1 MKVKAAVARA
11 HGAPLVLEGLDLD
24 EPRDDE
30 VLVRLVA
37 CGVARA
43 DLKAISG
50 ALPMPMPFVPGTE
63 GAGIVE
69 KTGADVTHVE
79 AGDTVVVSA
88 GACGVCPRC
97 AAGNPRA
104 CADFAALNLAGRRLD
119 GSAPFL
125 VEERAEDA
133 PHAEVEVNGFF
144 FGQSAFAT
152 HALCRGSSVIKLPVG
167 APLEVLAGLGCEL
180 LIGAGVVTHG
190 FGFAAED
197 TLVVVGADAIGLV
210 AIMVARARGAGTIF
224 VADADEARRKLA
236 VELGATV
243 VVHDA
248 DDLPSAVMSMTGSG
262 ARFALDTTATEA
274 ARRACLASLAE
285 GGTCALVDPPE
296 GATIDF
302 DDQVADGATLMI
314 SADGHADPHALIPEL
329 VALQAQGRLPLDK
342 LISFFPFE
350 LVNDA
355 VSAFAEGRVVKPV
368 LRFPLGSFGDLDRA
382 KAEGAVAEAPAD
394 VPPPPPVKVPDPQ
407 PSDEEK
413 ERVPTADEAATPR
426 RRPASSACNIA

>member
-24 EPRDDE
+24 EPREGE

-43 DLKAISG
+43 DLKAIEGS
-50 ALPMPMPFVPGTE
+50 LPMPMPFVPGTE

-69 KTGADVTHVE
+69 KTGASVTHVE
-79 AGDTVVVSA
+79 AGDAVVVSA

-97 AAGNPRA
+97 VAGNPRA
-104 CADFAALNLAGRRLD
+104 CVDFAALNLAGRRLD
-119 GSAPFL
+119 GSAPLL

-133 PHAEVEVNGFF
+133 TPHAEVEVNGFF
-144 FGQSAFAT
+144 FGQSTFAT

-190 FGFAAED
+190 FCFEAED
-197 TLVVVGADAIGLV
+197 TLVVTGADAIGLV
-210 AIMVARARGAGTIF
+210 AVMVARARGAGTIF
-224 VADADEARRKLA
+224 VAEANEGRRTLA

-243 VVHDA
+243 VVHDT
-248 DDLPSAVMSMTGSG
+248 DDLASAVKSMTGAG
-262 ARFALDTTATEA
+262 ARFALDTMGSEA

-285 GGTCALVDPPE
+285 GGTCALVDPPA
-296 GATIDF
+296 GTTIDF
-302 DDQVADGATLMI
+302 DDQVADGATLVI

-342 LISFFPFE
+342 LIAFFPFE

-355 VSAFAEGRVVKPV
+355 LAAFADGRVVKPV

-382 KAEGAVAEAPAD
+382 KVEGAVSEAPAEAP
-394 VPPPPPVKVPDPQ
+394 PPLPEKVPEPQ
-407 PSDEEK
+407 PSEDEK
-413 ERVPTADEAATPR
+413 ERVPAA
-426 RRPASSACNIA
+426 